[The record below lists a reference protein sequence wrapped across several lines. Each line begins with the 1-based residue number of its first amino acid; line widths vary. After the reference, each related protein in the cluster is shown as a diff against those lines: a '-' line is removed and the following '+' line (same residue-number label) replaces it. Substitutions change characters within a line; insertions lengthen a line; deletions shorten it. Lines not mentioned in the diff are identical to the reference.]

1 MLIEKAKFCDNIEK
15 FFSGFASKFQRYER
29 LRLARR
35 KRLDYRQRGMSRKR
49 GELNQWKEFL
59 DSIYRQLV

>member
-15 FFSGFASKFQRYER
+15 IFSGFASEFQRYER

-35 KRLDYRQRGMSRKR
+35 KRLDYRQRGMGRKI
-49 GELNQWKEFL
+49 GELINGRSF
-59 DSIYRQLV
+59 